1 MVSQAE
7 RRAGTVAAILA
18 AAQQLFAKRGFAAT
32 TIDDIAGRAGV
43 AKGAVYHHFGSK
55 EEILERVLDGIFV
68 EIAARLRMAAGP
80 SRDLFETMVK
90 GTEIYLERVTAPEV
104 KRISLVDG
112 PAVLG
117 WHKWREI
124 DQRHFGRLAQAPLTK
139 MLSER
144 MNAAEVEAVFHLLTG
159 AITEAALICAT
170 ARNPKKKVQEMSS
183 GLKLLLAGLLDQRN
197 A

>member
-1 MVSQAE
+1 MNSSRRLRSGMQFSYEHRDDERRNHATARPCTRRRKTTAGLYLRTAGLYVNARRDLPVVSQAE

-117 WHKWREI
+117 W
-124 DQRHFGRLAQAPLTK
+124 
-139 MLSER
+139 
-144 MNAAEVEAVFHLLTG
+144 
-159 AITEAALICAT
+159 
-170 ARNPKKKVQEMSS
+170 
-183 GLKLLLAGLLDQRN
+183 
-197 A
+197 